1 MNTLLKH
8 HNSTD
13 YDTLD
18 ALEIIEEFNTLL
30 KEAKSVYEENEA
42 LKKESDDQLQDLL
55 HYAELHNNLNASDGY
70 RVYKKITEARRERRR
85 SKDENELLEPLM
97 EFIRQNPKLVNEVGA
112 LVGRLRGTKRC
123 IDQRVY
129 MARTDII

>member
-1 MNTLLKH
+1 MNTLLKQ
-8 HNSTD
+8 HNDTD
-13 YDTLD
+13 YDSLD

-30 KEAKSVYEENEA
+30 KETKSVYEENET
-42 LKKESDDQLQDLL
+42 LKKESEDQLQDLL